1 MQCYPQAFQCW
12 HQAVSLNSWDSR
24 FVEGESNFYE
34 QLYRMTKDET
44 WKSKADESLETA
56 MSLEKADGDLV
67 FEKAKRLTDRYMA
80 DRSLDSFMA
89 VSQSWD
95 AAKKA
100 LPLNTFV
107 YFENGLFWQKIAQL
121 THQSL
126 WTTGGC
132 GKVEESCYVQSVRL
146 EPNFAAAWVNLGICQ
161 AQKPKAPGEPKNEA
175 NLDFKQALQIY
186 DQWKDAPGLSPEEK
200 QMVDLPPD
208 EVTWLRKVVKP

>member
-1 MQCYPQAFQCW
+1 
-12 HQAVSLNSWDSR
+12 
-24 FVEGESNFYE
+24 
-34 QLYRMTKDET
+34 MTKDET

-107 YFENGLFWQKIAQL
+107 YFENGFFWQKIAQL

-146 EPNFAAAWVNLGICQ
+146 
-161 AQKPKAPGEPKNEA
+161 
-175 NLDFKQALQIY
+175 
-186 DQWKDAPGLSPEEK
+186 
-200 QMVDLPPD
+200 
-208 EVTWLRKVVKP
+208 